1 VVLPRSRHG
10 GAVHGAA
17 FDRCTAGLANLSR
30 WPSPA
35 SRFDVSADG
44 SNLPELGVAVRRPLG
59 ASVEF
64 EQIEHQLHRI
74 PDALLHRP
82 QAVRRSRRSAR
93 RRPSTIGVRA
103 AERSATVSLRQV
115 TRHSPIGI
123 DLRTIERVLE
133 DQTPARHGGAFFT
146 TTPREPGTEYASGFT
161 GALEAHRVF
170 GPANPSAAAELF

>member
-1 VVLPRSRHG
+1 
-10 GAVHGAA
+10 
-17 FDRCTAGLANLSR
+17 
-30 WPSPA
+30 
-35 SRFDVSADG
+35 
-44 SNLPELGVAVRRPLG
+44 
-59 ASVEF
+59 VEF

-93 RRPSTIGVRA
+93 RRPSTIGEFVPRGRA
-103 AERSATVSLRQV
+103 LGHGSLRQV